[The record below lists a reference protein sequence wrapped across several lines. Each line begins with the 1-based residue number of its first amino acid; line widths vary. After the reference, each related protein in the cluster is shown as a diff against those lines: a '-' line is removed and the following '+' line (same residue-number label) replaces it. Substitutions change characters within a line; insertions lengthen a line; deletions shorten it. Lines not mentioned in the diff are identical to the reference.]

1 VSTRIKLTQNADHF
15 TVFKSF
21 PSTSC
26 CSQKFPPNNLEKI
39 GWLDMQGSIRDAFIG
54 WGMDWQEIRVM
65 VQNCGRAL
73 VKPKNQP
80 GGVVLVPKWLK

>member
-1 VSTRIKLTQNADHF
+1 METAPNRTFKLKLATRKSILKILKHNNQPRIVSTQMKLTQKADDF
-15 TVFKSF
+15 TVFKSL

-26 CSQKFPPNNLEKI
+26 CSQKFPPK
-39 GWLDMQGSIRDAFIG
+39 
-54 WGMDWQEIRVM
+54 VT

-80 GGVVLVPKWLK
+80 GWVVLAP

>member
-1 VSTRIKLTQNADHF
+1 MQMKLTQKVDHS

-26 CSQKFPPNNLEKI
+26 CSQKFPPNNLA
-39 GWLDMQGSIRDAFIG
+39 GWICKVVSGMFSLGGRDG
-54 WGMDWQEIRVM
+54 GGGMDWREKVT

-73 VKPKNQP
+73 VKP
-80 GGVVLVPKWLK
+80 